1 MTIMLTII
9 PFISDFIFLL
19 SDTAFL
25 ENSLD
30 TYQDIFSINS
40 LCNVF
45 NKFLEVKEDSNNMV
59 CSSFHLQNPAVK
71 EIF

>member
-1 MTIMLTII
+1 MLTII
-9 PFISDFIFLL
+9 PFNSDFIFLL

-40 LCNVF
+40 FFNIF
-45 NKFLEVKEDSNNMV
+45 NKFLEVKKNSYNMV

>member
-1 MTIMLTII
+1 MLTII

>member
-1 MTIMLTII
+1 MTIMLTIT
-9 PFISDFIFLL
+9 PFNSYFVFLL

-25 ENSLD
+25 ENSPD
-30 TYQDIFSINS
+30 TYQDIFFINYFF
-40 LCNVF
+40 NIF